1 MLGVRFSSMAI
12 MGLFAMLPVQ
22 SIAKQPVEPAFNQC
36 DHYGTPRPPK
46 PDETPKPAWQWGDFY
61 NGQVTAAAYGQSGIQ
76 ACDAALANPLLIDAY
91 WRRRASLLQARA
103 LHQLGAKDNAGALA
117 TLDQADALLAQK
129 HDPAMD
135 RTLGLGN
142 QVLRAVALYRDKHT
156 DQAEA
161 LLAKVDASRPY
172 SLTVAGATG
181 GVRMIFNYSR
191 ADHTRLMRDRV
202 RLDPHMLHTLFWLSL
217 DFGEFEDALTYADA
231 LTFDLPRSHGG
242 WTLVGGDRQ
251 YDLIEQR
258 ATTAGGR
265 AYALSALGRD
275 DEALKVMTA
284 AKGDVDDAMQP
295 PPPPADGAKLSKR
308 VQADYDAR
316 KAAGQKALTALTDW
330 ANAIRIRQLA
340 AKTAFSDVSAIGQP
354 LGGDAVIVRTDILRQ
369 FKPINLAEA
378 SAIQALIT
386 KIEDGD
392 DVDRRK
398 ALAMNLNELARTLPG
413 ASDADSL
420 PKMRGEGLNIW
431 RTNLEGYAI
440 ASAEDPALFN
450 VRFSGLS
457 APKAALEEAAVLI
470 AAREAQKRGKDGFIL
485 EAVQRISRSLTTY
498 SLYSYRPSGSSPAGY
513 EVRYLVRPV
522 DVATLT
528 PEQAKL
534 RVIRVADVLGA
545 LQDVYPMQ
553 P

>member
-1 MLGVRFSSMAI
+1 MAI
-12 MGLFAMLPVQ
+12 MGLIAFAPVQ
-22 SIAKQPVEPAFNQC
+22 AMAKQPLEPAFNQC
-36 DHYGTPRPPK
+36 DHYGTPRAPK
-46 PDETPKPAWQWGDFY
+46 PDETPKPAWQWGDF
-61 NGQVTAAAYGQSGIQ
+61 NNVEATAVAYGLGGVQ

-91 WRRRASLLQARA
+91 WRRRASLLQAKA

-117 TLDQADALLAQK
+117 TLDLADALLAQK

-142 QVLRAVALYRDKHT
+142 QVLRAVALYRDNHG

-161 LLAKVDASRPY
+161 VLARVDAARPY
-172 SLTVAGATG
+172 SLTIAGATG

-217 DFGEFEDALTYADA
+217 DFGEFEDALGYADA
-231 LTFDLPRSHGG
+231 LTFDLPRTHGG
-242 WTLVGGDRQ
+242 WTLVGDADRQ
-251 YDLIEQR
+251 YDLIEKR
-258 ATTAGGR
+258 ATVAGGR

-284 AKGDVDDAMQP
+284 AKADVDDAMQP
-295 PPPPADGAKLSKR
+295 PPPPADGGKLSKR

-316 KAAGQKALTALTDW
+316 KAAGEKALTALTDW

-354 LGGDAVIVRTDILRQ
+354 LGGDAVIVRTDIVRQ
-369 FKPINLAEA
+369 FKPINLSEA

-398 ALAMNLNELARTLPG
+398 ALAMSLNELARTLPR
-413 ASDADSL
+413 ASDADSP
-420 PKMRGEGLNIW
+420 PKMRGEGLNLW
-431 RTNLEGYAI
+431 RTNLEGYAV
-440 ASAEDPALFN
+440 ASAADPALFN

-457 APKAALEEAAVLI
+457 APRAALEEAAVLI

-485 EAVQRISRSLTTY
+485 EAVQRISRSFTTY
-498 SLYSYRPSGSSPAGY
+498 SLYGYRPSGSTPAGY

-522 DVATLT
+522 DIASLT
-528 PEQAKL
+528 PEQMKL
-534 RVIRVADVLGA
+534 RVIKVADVLGA
-545 LQDVYPMQ
+545 LQNVYPMQ

>member
-1 MLGVRFSSMAI
+1 MVV
-12 MGLFAMLPVQ
+12 MGLIAFAPVQ
-22 SIAKQPVEPAFNQC
+22 TMARQPVEPAFNQC
-36 DHYGTPRPPK
+36 DHYGTPRAPK
-46 PDETPKPAWQWGDFY
+46 PDETPKPAWQWGDF
-61 NGQVTAAAYGQSGIQ
+61 NNVEATAAAPWQGGIQ
-76 ACDAALANPLLIDAY
+76 ACDAALANPLLIDVY
-91 WRRRASLLQARA
+91 WRRRASLLQGKA

-129 HDPAMD
+129 HDAAMD

-142 QVLRAVALYRDKHT
+142 QVLRAVALYRDNHA

-161 LLAKVDASRPY
+161 VLARVDAARPY
-172 SLTVAGATG
+172 SLSVAGATG

-217 DFGEFEDALTYADA
+217 DFGEFEDALGYADA
-231 LTFDLPRSHGG
+231 LTFDLPRTHGG
-242 WTLVGGDRQ
+242 WTLIGDAERQ
-251 YDLIEQR
+251 YDLIKKR
-258 ATTAGGR
+258 ATVAGAR

-295 PPPPADGAKLSKR
+295 PPPPAPGDKPSKR

-316 KAAGQKALTALTDW
+316 KAAGEKALTALTDW

-340 AKTAFSDVSAIGQP
+340 AKTAFTDVETLGP
-354 LGGDAVIVRTDILRQ
+354 PPGGDAVIVRADILRQ
-369 FKPINLAEA
+369 FKPANLAEA
-378 SAIQALIT
+378 SVIQGLIT

-392 DVDRRK
+392 DLDRRK
-398 ALAMNLNELARTLPG
+398 ALAMNLNELARTLPHPG
-413 ASDADSL
+413 DADSP
-420 PKMRGEGLNIW
+420 PKMRGEGLNLW
-431 RTNLEGYAI
+431 RTNLEGYAV

-450 VRFSGLS
+450 VRFSGLN
-457 APKAALEEAAVLI
+457 APKAALEEAAMLI

-498 SLYSYRPSGSSPAGY
+498 SLYGYRPSGSTPAGY

-522 DVATLT
+522 DIASLP
-528 PEQAKL
+528 PEQLKL
-534 RVIRVADVLGA
+534 RVIKVADVLGA
-545 LQDVYPMQ
+545 LQSLYPMQ